1 MAKSH
6 RELLAEV
13 LHLPPLDRVAFVDRV
28 LASFDPPDQA
38 ELDAFWAV
46 EAEDR
51 LDAWAAGQI
60 GTVTAEEVFERF
72 NRL

>member
-1 MAKSH
+1 MSKSH

-13 LHLPPLDRVAFVDRV
+13 LHLPPLDRVVFVDRI

-38 ELDAFWAV
+38 QLDALWAA

-51 LDAWAAGQI
+51 LDAWKAGQI
-60 GTVTAEEVFERF
+60 GTVSAVEVFERF
-72 NRL
+72 NGP